1 MGSAIHVALLLLAG
15 SLFTKATVLMEVS
28 FDLALQQ
35 ESETGYTAS
44 HTVEEYLKDPNLLW
58 LRYLNILVS
67 GNEGPAPMRTAFM
80 EFKDYEGW
88 ASFESTNMERTHIL
102 YDLFWINWKRVLWED
117 VPSLAVKGQERTEEN
132 PGGYIFL
139 FKYSLLPG
147 KRDEGTQFLE
157 QKLKSIDVS
166 SLDGLLEQRAFT
178 NGLWQSKFS
187 NLLWFEFASMEALSR
202 AVYKDSTVTGIFH
215 EAKAAYLAEYST
227 SILVPSAGSQGGQ
240 FFKGGAAL

>member
-1 MGSAIHVALLLLAG
+1 MLKKVLVFLLLGFLI
-15 SLFTKATVLMEVS
+15 TNATVLMEIS

-67 GNEGPAPMRTAFM
+67 GNEGTAPMRTAFM

-88 ASFESTNMERTHIL
+88 ASFEATNMERTHIL
-102 YDLFWINWKRVLWED
+102 YDLFWINWRRVLWED
-117 VPSLAVKGQERTEEN
+117 VPALAIKAQERTEEN

-139 FKYSLLPG
+139 LKYSLLPG
-147 KRDEGTQFLE
+147 KKEEGSQFIE
-157 QKLKSIDVS
+157 QKLKSIDSS
-166 SLDGLLEQRAFT
+166 SLDGLLEQRGFS

-187 NLLWFEFASMEALSR
+187 NLLWFEFSSMETLSR
-202 AVYKDSTVTGIFH
+202 SIYKEGTLSSVFH
-215 EAKAAYLAEYST
+215 EAKAAYFAEYST

-240 FFKGGAAL
+240 FFKGGAAA